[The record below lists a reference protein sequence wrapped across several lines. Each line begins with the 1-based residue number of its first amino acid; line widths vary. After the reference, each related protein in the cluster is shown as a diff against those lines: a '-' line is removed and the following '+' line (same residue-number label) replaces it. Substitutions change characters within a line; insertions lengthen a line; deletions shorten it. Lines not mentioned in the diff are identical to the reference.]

1 MQRVQPWAVV
11 MTSMPESGD
20 QSGDEIRMTIW
31 VCAALVVL
39 TSVLSFWVGM
49 RVERKRKE
57 LLDGI
62 AATLDAIDR
71 DREDRV
77 DGDHGGDETA
87 N

>member
-11 MTSMPESGD
+11 TTSLPESGD

-31 VCAALVVL
+31 VCAALVVV
-39 TSVLSFWVGM
+39 TSLLSFWAGM
-49 RVERKRKE
+49 QVERKRNE
-57 LLDGI
+57 LQDGM

-77 DGDHGGDETA
+77 EGDDGGDAT
-87 N
+87 